1 MVTKTNPIVTYRQI
15 DEAFNKNHE
24 AVMESAQNEA
34 LSATNDPLETAMML
48 ASLGNALKTLE
59 AADNGTRAGVLLS
72 TDDKVASLLQSHL
85 AEQSAAEGRLSSL
98 PAGGEEAKFDE
109 KDLFRWF
116 FSLFKWWK
124 GIKPHAWQQAP
135 ATPDPF
141 PGGVDTVRLAL
152 LGDWGTGLYG
162 APVCGSSIESDATG
176 YQLLFHL
183 GDVYYSGDTKEVR
196 DRFLQY
202 WPTNAKAISRA
213 LNSNHEMYTG
223 GKAYFEQTLTQFDQ
237 KASYFAFQNDHWLLV
252 GLDSAYNDPDW
263 RYDKARLTSDQI
275 SWLTN
280 LVNNKGSRKLILF
293 THHQPISWFDIQKG
307 EMNNQLGGLL
317 NDKKIFAWYWGHEH
331 RCILYDKHP
340 NWGFYGRCAGHSG
353 YPYFRDKLGA
363 ATVEIEKHDMKWRRM
378 PAANLAP
385 SGLILDGPN
394 QYLPGEEEEYGANGY
409 MTLEFRD
416 DRLNEIVHAA
426 DGKPLYERELK

>member
-135 ATPDPF
+135 AAPDPF
-141 PGGVDTVRLAL
+141 PG
-152 LGDWGTGLYG
+152 
-162 APVCGSSIESDATG
+162 
-176 YQLLFHL
+176 
-183 GDVYYSGDTKEVR
+183 
-196 DRFLQY
+196 
-202 WPTNAKAISRA
+202 
-213 LNSNHEMYTG
+213 
-223 GKAYFEQTLTQFDQ
+223 
-237 KASYFAFQNDHWLLV
+237 
-252 GLDSAYNDPDW
+252 
-263 RYDKARLTSDQI
+263 
-275 SWLTN
+275 
-280 LVNNKGSRKLILF
+280 
-293 THHQPISWFDIQKG
+293 
-307 EMNNQLGGLL
+307 
-317 NDKKIFAWYWGHEH
+317 
-331 RCILYDKHP
+331 
-340 NWGFYGRCAGHSG
+340 
-353 YPYFRDKLGA
+353 
-363 ATVEIEKHDMKWRRM
+363 
-378 PAANLAP
+378 
-385 SGLILDGPN
+385 
-394 QYLPGEEEEYGANGY
+394 
-409 MTLEFRD
+409 
-416 DRLNEIVHAA
+416 
-426 DGKPLYERELK
+426 

>member
-15 DEAFNKNHE
+15 DLAFNKNHE

-34 LSATNDPLETAMML
+34 LNATNDPLETAMML

-59 AADNGTRAGVLLS
+59 AADKGTRAGVLLS
-72 TDDKVASLLQSHL
+72 TDHKAASLLQSYL
-85 AEQSAAEGRLSSL
+85 ADQSAAEGQLSPL

-124 GIKPHAWQQAP
+124 GISPHDWQLAP
-135 ATPDPF
+135 AAPDPF

-162 APVCGSSIESDATG
+162 APVCSSSIESDAIG
-176 YQLLFHL
+176 YQMLFHL

-202 WPTNAKAISRA
+202 WPTNAKSISRA

-223 GKAYFEQTLTQFDQ
+223 GKAYFDQTLKQFDQ

-293 THHQPISWFDIQKG
+293 THHQPISWFDLQKG
-307 EMNNQLGGLL
+307 EMNNQLSSLL
-317 NDKKIFAWYWGHEH
+317 NERKIFAWYWGHEH

-353 YPYFRDKLGA
+353 YPYFRDKLDA
-363 ATVEIEKHDMKWRRM
+363 ATVEMEKHNAKWRRM
-378 PAANLAP
+378 PAGNLAP

-394 QYLPGEEEEYGANGY
+394 QYLPGEEEDYGANGY

-416 DRLNEIVHAA
+416 DTLNEIVHAA
-426 DGKPLYERELK
+426 DGERLYERQLI